1 MMEFVIA
8 DDHPIFRSGLKAL
21 LLNAYPD
28 AEINEFSDGQEAGK
42 YIAEH
47 TPQMAFLDIDM
58 PKKNGLEL
66 TRELADAVTTRL
78 VILTMYND
86 GEMLRKA
93 MDSGAHAYLVKD
105 NTSDELVACIN
116 AIMSGE
122 RYIAR
127 SLRKSPKIQRELRE
141 YQSIMKKLETL
152 TAAELKT
159 LQLVGE
165 KYSSKAIAELL
176 FVSKKSVENYRSR
189 ICKKL
194 ELDARNNSLLIWVLE
209 HKNIIEEVSKNGS

>member
-1 MMEFVIA
+1 MEFVIA

-28 AEINEFSDGQEAGK
+28 ATINEFADGEEAGK
-42 YIAEH
+42 FITEH
-47 TPQMAFLDIDM
+47 APQMAFLDIDM
-58 PKKNGLEL
+58 PRKNGLEL
-66 TRELADAVTTRL
+66 TRELAATSTTRL

-116 AIMSGE
+116 AVMSGE
-122 RYIAR
+122 NYVAR
-127 SLRKSPKIQRELRE
+127 SLRRSPKIQRELRE
-141 YQSIMKKLETL
+141 YQSIIKKLETL

-159 LQLVGE
+159 LQLVG
-165 KYSSKAIAELL
+165 KKHSSKAIADLL

-209 HKNIIEEVSKNGS
+209 HKNIIEEFSKNGK

>member
-28 AEINEFSDGQEAGK
+28 AEINEFADGEEAGK

-47 TPQMAFLDIDM
+47 APQMAFLDIDM

>member
-1 MMEFVIA
+1 MEFVIA

-21 LLNAYPD
+21 LVNAYPD
-28 AEINEFSDGQEAGK
+28 AKINEFADGEEAGK
-42 YIAEH
+42 FITEH
-47 TPQMAFLDIDM
+47 APQMAFLDIDM
-58 PKKNGLEL
+58 PRKNGLEL
-66 TRELADAVTTRL
+66 TRELAAASTTRL

-116 AIMSGE
+116 AVMRGE
-122 RYIAR
+122 NYVAR
-127 SLRKSPKIQRELRE
+127 SLRRSPKIQRELRE
-141 YQSIMKKLETL
+141 YQSIIKKLETL

-159 LQLVGE
+159 LQLVG
-165 KYSSKAIAELL
+165 KKHSSKAIADLL
-176 FVSKKSVENYRSR
+176 FVSNKSVENYRSR

-194 ELDARNNSLLIWVLE
+194 ELNARNNSLLIWVLE
-209 HKNIIEEVSKNGS
+209 HKNIIEEFSKNGK

>member
-42 YIAEH
+42 YIAEN